1 MNTAIDITIFRNLF
15 DNKTDKRMSF
25 SDFAEFESF
34 LYKLSSVPRKSKRD
48 SNLISPACYREGTN
62 RRCNDNVSHW
72 SAWAAMDVDDH
83 NFDSENLEHELVTR
97 FGHYNFVCYS
107 TASSSWSL
115 PKFRL
120 VFPLSSEIKSDRI
133 RHFWYALNRELGDIG
148 DPQTKDLSRM
158 YYIPAKYVGAHNFIF
173 SNHSGSVIDPRVL
186 MNKHE
191 YVETRSGAKN
201 FLDRLPKAMQ
211 DEIIRHRKESMERK
225 STVRWSGYRDCPF
238 VNKSLIKDYKSI
250 AHVDNTGRYAFI
262 YKIMVSIATNAVKDG
277 YAISTNEIVDLIRE
291 LDMETSQRYQNRRL
305 DIEADRALEF
315 AYRNL

>member
-1 MNTAIDITIFRNLF
+1 MKTKMTIFNSLF
-15 DNKTDKRMSF
+15 DNKTDKQMEF
-25 SDFAEFESF
+25 SDFGEFENL
-34 LYKLSSVPRKSKRD
+34 LYKLSEVPRESKRD
-48 SNLISPACYREGTN
+48 SYLISPACYQEGTN

-72 SAWAAMDVDDH
+72 SSWAAMDVDDH
-83 NFDSENLEHELVTR
+83 DFDSENLENELVTR
-97 FGHYNFVCYS
+97 FGHYNFICYS
-107 TASSSWSL
+107 TASSSRSL
-115 PKFRL
+115 PKFRM
-120 VFPLSSEIKSDRI
+120 VFPLLSTVESDRI

-158 YYIPAKYVGAHNFIF
+158 YYIPAMYAGTHNFIF

-186 MNKHE
+186 MRKHE
-191 YVETRSGAKN
+191 YIETRSTAKN

-211 DEIIRHRKESMERK
+211 EEIIRHRKESMERK

-238 VNKSLIKDYKSI
+238 VNKGLIKDYKSI